1 MIRMLEKSRFRLHSS
16 TPGLPPLSHI
26 HLDVSCFVIEGRW
39 SRKTVFAINLIE
51 VFVLQEIKSGN
62 QSAGGA
68 LDARLL
74 ARRASVPPCPVHA
87 WEMTL
92 AICGA
97 KNKQFDSGGIL
108 LMQRESSA
116 KRPLLSLDAIWR
128 HPNVRPPSVCSP

>member
-1 MIRMLEKSRFRLHSS
+1 M
-16 TPGLPPLSHI
+16 
-26 HLDVSCFVIEGRW
+26 
-39 SRKTVFAINLIE
+39 FAINLIE

-62 QSAGGA
+62 QQQGLWTS
-68 LDARLL
+68 L
-74 ARRASVPPCPVHA
+74 ARSPRVPPCPVHA

-128 HPNVRPPSVCSP
+128 HPNVRPPSVCSLKHACGLCFRGLHEQGSLLAVLRKADETNEIEEQKSFNSRPTKNR

>member
-1 MIRMLEKSRFRLHSS
+1 MMQAGTGRSGKQQHQQNSPNLGTTFQPS
-16 TPGLPPLSHI
+16 P
-26 HLDVSCFVIEGRW
+26 VSYFLVEGRW

-62 QSAGGA
+62 QQEGLWTS
-68 LDARLL
+68 L
-74 ARRASVPPCPVHA
+74 ARSPRVPPCPVHA